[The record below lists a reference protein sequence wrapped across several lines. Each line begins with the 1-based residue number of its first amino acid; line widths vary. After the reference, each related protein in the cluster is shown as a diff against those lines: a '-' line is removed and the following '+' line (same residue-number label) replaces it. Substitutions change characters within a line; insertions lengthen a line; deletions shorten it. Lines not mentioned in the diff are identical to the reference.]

1 MDAKLLVLKRVL
13 EAFGISSDMKGV
25 RDRKLKQKAIY
36 LAQVF
41 GVDLGYRY
49 GWYLM
54 GPYSPSLASDY
65 YALAEAGVDND
76 DPRELN
82 EATKQQLSGIVGIV
96 SDEFKPAAL
105 PREDWFELLAS
116 WHYLRNVNRKDE
128 ASARAVIQREKSHL
142 AEYVDLAAQRISE
155 LVH

>member
-1 MDAKLLVLKRVL
+1 MDAKLLVLRRVL
-13 EAFGISSDMKGV
+13 EAFDISPEMKGV

-65 YALAEAGVDND
+65 YALAEAGTEND
-76 DPRELN
+76 DPRQLN
-82 EATKQQLSGIVGIV
+82 DSTKQQLETVRRIV
-96 SDEFKPAAL
+96 SEQHKPAVL

-116 WHYLRNVNRKDE
+116 WHYLRNVNKKDY
-128 ASARAVIQREKSHL
+128 ASAKAVIEHQKSHL
-142 AEYVDLAAQRISE
+142 APYVDVADKRFLEAQ
-155 LVH
+155 

>member
-1 MDAKLLVLKRVL
+1 MDAKLLVLRRVL
-13 EAFGISSDMKGV
+13 EALKISPDMKGV

-41 GVDLGYRY
+41 GIDLGYRY

-65 YALAEAGVDND
+65 YALAEVGADSD

-82 EATKQQLSGIVGIV
+82 EATKQQLNVVMKVV
-96 SDEFKPAAL
+96 SDDRRPVDL

-116 WHYLRNVNRKDE
+116 WHYLLNVSKKDE
-128 ASARAVIQREKSHL
+128 ASARAVIQQQKAHL
-142 AEYVDLAAQRISE
+142 ADYVDLAAQRFAE
-155 LVH
+155 LAR